1 VIGLSI
7 GLGGI
12 AAVVLG
18 ALADTIDL
26 RSALYVCAAA
36 PVLALA
42 LTLLLPLGRE
52 RSRLEPELV
61 IP

>member
-1 VIGLSI
+1 
-7 GLGGI
+7 
-12 AAVVLG
+12 
-18 ALADTIDL
+18 
-26 RSALYVCAAA
+26 VCAAA